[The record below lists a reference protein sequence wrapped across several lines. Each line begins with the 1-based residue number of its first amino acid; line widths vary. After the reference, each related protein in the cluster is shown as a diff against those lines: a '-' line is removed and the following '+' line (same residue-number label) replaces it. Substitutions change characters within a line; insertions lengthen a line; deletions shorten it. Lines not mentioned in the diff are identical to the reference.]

1 MNNLNFEK
9 RLGRY
14 YFTILDI
21 LPSRFFNDDK
31 CIIIV
36 YYYGT
41 LTPYRESRDHSIW
54 ANFDVTFVGYCSSTA
69 LNSADT

>member
-36 YYYGT
+36 YYFGT
-41 LTPYRESRDHSIW
+41 
-54 ANFDVTFVGYCSSTA
+54 
-69 LNSADT
+69 